1 MITLDNVSKVFQL
14 DNQTSIT
21 PVCEVSLTV
30 EPGEFLMI
38 VGRSGSGKTTLL
50 NLCAGLVKP
59 TLGRVLI
66 DGHDIQELGE
76 KALSALRGEK
86 IGFVFQAASMLPS
99 LSVLE
104 NVAVP
109 AMFGAK
115 GCRADDYRARAL
127 ELLDLV
133 GIGDRKDALPR
144 QLSGGEARR
153 VAIARALMN
162 KPDILIADEPTSD
175 LDAQTELNIVATLQ
189 KTHASG
195 VTTVV
200 VTHNLD
206 LIPFATRALRMDEG
220 RLLPLE

>member
-14 DNQTSIT
+14 DPQTTIT
-21 PVCEVSLTV
+21 PVCEVSLEV

-50 NLCAGLVKP
+50 NLCAGLVRP
-59 TLGRVLI
+59 TSGRVLI
-66 DGHDIQELGE
+66 DGNDIRELGE
-76 KALSALRGEK
+76 KALCALRSNK
-86 IGFVFQAASMLPS
+86 IGFVFQTASLLPS

-109 AMFGAK
+109 AMFG
-115 GCRADDYRARAL
+115 GGGNADDHRKRAI
-127 ELLDLV
+127 ELLELV
-133 GIGDRKDALPR
+133 GIQDRMDALPR

-162 KPDILIADEPTSD
+162 KPSILIADEPTSD

-195 VTTVV
+195 VTTLM
-200 VTHNLD
+200 VTHNLE
-206 LIPFATRALRMDEG
+206 LIPHATRALRMVEG
-220 RLLPLE
+220 RLLPV

>member
-1 MITLDNVSKVFQL
+1 MIILDNVSKVFQL

-21 PVCEVSLTV
+21 PVCEVSLQV
-30 EPGEFLMI
+30 ERGEFMII

-66 DGHDIQELGE
+66 DGNDIQKLSE
-76 KALSALRGEK
+76 KALSALRSEK

-115 GCRADDYRARAL
+115 GTAEGHRERAMQ
-127 ELLDLV
+127 LLDLV
-133 GIGDRKDALPR
+133 GIRDRMDALPR

-175 LDAQTELNIVATLQ
+175 LDAQTEINIVRTLQ
-189 KTHASG
+189 DTHASG
-195 VTTVV
+195 VTTLM

-206 LIPFATRALRMDEG
+206 LIPYATRALRMEEG
-220 RLLPLE
+220 RLLPL

>member
-1 MITLDNVSKVFQL
+1 LD
-14 DNQTSIT
+14 DQTYIT
-21 PVCEVSLTV
+21 PVCQVSLKV
-30 EPGEFLMI
+30 EPGEFLII

-59 TLGRVLI
+59 TFGRVFI
-66 DGHDIQELGE
+66 DGNDIQQLGE

-86 IGFVFQAASMLPS
+86 IGFVFQVASMLPS
-99 LSVLE
+99 LTVLE

-115 GCRADDYRARAL
+115 GKAHDYRTRAMELL
-127 ELLDLV
+127 ELVD
-133 GIGDRKDALPR
+133 IANRADALPK

-175 LDAQTELNIVATLQ
+175 LDAQTEINIVETLQ

-195 VTTVV
+195 VTTVM
-200 VTHNLD
+200 VTHNVD
-206 LIPFATRALRMDEG
+206 LVPMATRALRMVEG
-220 RLLPLE
+220 RLLPY